1 MPSSSCVCFHNLLMR
16 PSFKLDWRCS
26 DFDPTHRD
34 VTRLFKWN
42 EGRSVCFSML
52 RLSWWPTSNA
62 SNANRR
68 RVQVGWGTSGCER
81 SNRSLAKLSIEISL
95 TRKRVKGGQKRDILR
110 SESILV
116 ELTGAPIE
124 KRMLRPVL
132 LLRYKPMIV
141 LSWTT
146 VSVEICVTLLLMN
159 KPLMLLLQWT
169 LLRCSRS
176 KSGTTEGGFANS
188 HVMQQTISNVWVVW
202 CEPYFAKCIS

>member
-1 MPSSSCVCFHNLLMR
+1 MQA
-16 PSFKLDWRCS
+16 
-26 DFDPTHRD
+26 
-34 VTRLFKWN
+34 TRII
-42 EGRSVCFSML
+42 
-52 RLSWWPTSNA
+52 
-62 SNANRR
+62 
-68 RVQVGWGTSGCER
+68 QVGWATSGCER

-146 VSVEICVTLLLMN
+146 VTVQTYYSPHVHKCCCRNLSYSSSHEQTLDALVTVESTVMLPFQIWHHWGRICQFSCYATNNFKCLRWFDVNYIERRNRSWNLFWTD
-159 KPLMLLLQWT
+159 WT
-169 LLRCSRS
+169 LVSLGENMYKRVLEKLLSY
-176 KSGTTEGGFANS
+176 TTPCAEF
-188 HVMQQTISNVWVVW
+188 
-202 CEPYFAKCIS
+202 

>member
-1 MPSSSCVCFHNLLMR
+1 MQA
-16 PSFKLDWRCS
+16 
-26 DFDPTHRD
+26 
-34 VTRLFKWN
+34 TRII
-42 EGRSVCFSML
+42 
-52 RLSWWPTSNA
+52 
-62 SNANRR
+62 
-68 RVQVGWGTSGCER
+68 QVGWATSGCER

-146 VSVEICVTLLLMN
+146 VTVQIYDGPLVHNCYRTNLSYSSSHEQTLDATAWCYSGVCAMLPFQIWYHWGRICQFSCYATN
-159 KPLMLLLQWT
+159 NFKS
-169 LLRCSRS
+169 LRWFDVNHISLSAFPREFTKKCS
-176 KSGTTEGGFANS
+176 
-188 HVMQQTISNVWVVW
+188 I
-202 CEPYFAKCIS
+202 